1 MVNINDSLAV
11 KPKSKRIFYFDAL
24 RAMAIIAVIVIH
36 VFSETMVLFK
46 YGQLPFHSGGWL
58 FEDVLGVCFRFGVDL
73 FLMLA
78 GALSLGRDW
87 DIKTFL
93 GKRLP
98 RIVIPFLFWGFVL
111 SSLLLIF
118 TVVFP
123 DFYWLHDQ
131 IAGFLSPVGFLKT
144 LYLFYM
150 AKAICSAPYWFFWMI
165 LGTYLIMPIFNKW
178 VANSDMGELEYFLV
192 FWLITCIFDYT
203 LGFPFPV
210 KLTYFVSPIGLVV
223 LGYYL
228 RYTERDILNNPYFAV
243 FLILAS
249 AITMVAI
256 SYFYSVPTKFYT
268 FDRYSIFMSLE
279 VIGVFLLYKNAGKF
293 NIHLNF
299 FENPEGIFRKSAF
312 ALAKYS
318 YGIYLI
324 HAFIVVLLVKLLFQF
339 HVYAMMPI
347 ELFIIMVLVLTIVIA
362 VLAMAILSRIPY
374 IGGWIG
380 AK

>member
-1 MVNINDSLAV
+1 
-11 KPKSKRIFYFDAL
+11 
-24 RAMAIIAVIVIH
+24 
-36 VFSETMVLFK
+36 
-46 YGQLPFHSGGWL
+46 
-58 FEDVLGVCFRFGVDL
+58 
-73 FLMLA
+73 
-78 GALSLGRDW
+78 
-87 DIKTFL
+87 
-93 GKRLP
+93 
-98 RIVIPFLFWGFVL
+98 
-111 SSLLLIF
+111 
-118 TVVFP
+118 
-123 DFYWLHDQ
+123 
-131 IAGFLSPVGFLKT
+131 
-144 LYLFYM
+144 M

-203 LGFPFPV
+203 LGFPFPI
-210 KLTYFVSPIGLVV
+210 KLTYFVIPIGLVV

-279 VIGVFLLYKNAGKF
+279 VIGVFLLFKNAGKF

-339 HVYAMMPI
+339 NVDAMMPI
-347 ELFIIMVLVLTIVIA
+347 ELFIIMVLVLTIGIA
-362 VLAMAILSRIPY
+362 VMVMAILSRIPY
-374 IGGWIG
+374 VSGWIG

>member
-131 IAGFLSPVGFLKT
+131 IAAFLSPVGFLKT

-178 VANSDMGELEYFLV
+178 VANSEMGELEY
-192 FWLITCIFDYT
+192 
-203 LGFPFPV
+203 
-210 KLTYFVSPIGLVV
+210 S
-223 LGYYL
+223 
-228 RYTERDILNNPYFAV
+228 
-243 FLILAS
+243 S
-249 AITMVAI
+249 
-256 SYFYSVPTKFYT
+256 
-268 FDRYSIFMSLE
+268 
-279 VIGVFLLYKNAGKF
+279 
-293 NIHLNF
+293 
-299 FENPEGIFRKSAF
+299 
-312 ALAKYS
+312 
-318 YGIYLI
+318 
-324 HAFIVVLLVKLLFQF
+324 
-339 HVYAMMPI
+339 
-347 ELFIIMVLVLTIVIA
+347 
-362 VLAMAILSRIPY
+362 
-374 IGGWIG
+374 
-380 AK
+380 

>member
-1 MVNINDSLAV
+1 
-11 KPKSKRIFYFDAL
+11 
-24 RAMAIIAVIVIH
+24 
-36 VFSETMVLFK
+36 
-46 YGQLPFHSGGWL
+46 
-58 FEDVLGVCFRFGVDL
+58 
-73 FLMLA
+73 MLA

-178 VANSDMGELEYFLV
+178 VANSDMGELEYFLI

-228 RYTERDILNNPYFAV
+228 RYTERDILNNPYFA
-243 FLILAS
+243 
-249 AITMVAI
+249 
-256 SYFYSVPTKFYT
+256 
-268 FDRYSIFMSLE
+268 
-279 VIGVFLLYKNAGKF
+279 
-293 NIHLNF
+293 
-299 FENPEGIFRKSAF
+299 
-312 ALAKYS
+312 
-318 YGIYLI
+318 
-324 HAFIVVLLVKLLFQF
+324 
-339 HVYAMMPI
+339 
-347 ELFIIMVLVLTIVIA
+347 
-362 VLAMAILSRIPY
+362 
-374 IGGWIG
+374 
-380 AK
+380 

>member
-1 MVNINDSLAV
+1 MANINDSLAV

-178 VANSDMGELEYFLV
+178 VANSDMGELEYFLI

-228 RYTERDILNNPYFAV
+228 RYTERDILNNP
-243 FLILAS
+243 S
-249 AITMVAI
+249 
-256 SYFYSVPTKFYT
+256 TKFYT

-279 VIGVFLLYKNAGKF
+279 VIGVFLLFKNAGKF

-339 HVYAMMPI
+339 NVDAMMPI
-347 ELFIIMVLVLTIVIA
+347 ELFIIMVLVLTIGIA
-362 VLAMAILSRIPY
+362 VMVMAILSRIPY
-374 IGGWIG
+374 VSGWIG

>member
-131 IAGFLSPVGFLKT
+131 IAAFLSPVGFLKT

-165 LGTYLIMPIFNKW
+165 LGRTRILPNLLADYMHIRLHPRIPIPCQADLLRKSYRPCCSWILFKIHRKGY
-178 VANSDMGELEYFLV
+178 SKQS
-192 FWLITCIFDYT
+192 IFC
-203 LGFPFPV
+203 
-210 KLTYFVSPIGLVV
+210 
-223 LGYYL
+223 
-228 RYTERDILNNPYFAV
+228 
-243 FLILAS
+243 
-249 AITMVAI
+249 
-256 SYFYSVPTKFYT
+256 SVP
-268 FDRYSIFMSLE
+268 DSSICDYN
-279 VIGVFLLYKNAGKF
+279 GC
-293 NIHLNF
+293 NIL
-299 FENPEGIFRKSAF
+299 
-312 ALAKYS
+312 
-318 YGIYLI
+318 
-324 HAFIVVLLVKLLFQF
+324 LLFSSNK
-339 HVYAMMPI
+339 
-347 ELFIIMVLVLTIVIA
+347 
-362 VLAMAILSRIPY
+362 ILY
-374 IGGWIG
+374 L
-380 AK
+380 